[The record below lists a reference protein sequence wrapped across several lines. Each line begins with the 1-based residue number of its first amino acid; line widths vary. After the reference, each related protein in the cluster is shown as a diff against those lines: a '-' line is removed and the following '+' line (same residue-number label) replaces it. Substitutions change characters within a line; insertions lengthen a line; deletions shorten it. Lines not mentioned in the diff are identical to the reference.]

1 MLSERASARLVRLTA
16 VALACAALWRLVP
29 VVAAQLAAP
38 FDLISEGP
46 HLCTVQAIMRGG
58 DIYDPRSFLDMPFY
72 MSPYSPLF
80 HVLDAALPQ
89 REANPF
95 FTGRVLAIVFMSGA
109 AMALCAAAGRR
120 RGGLALLAIAAFFLI
135 RPVTLNTT
143 YLRSDSLAL
152 CCAAWAV
159 VVAWRSRGSG
169 GAAAAGM
176 LCALAA
182 AAKQSYLAPGAAC
195 LLWLALAQRRRLPA
209 FLAGGVTTG
218 LALAAAATAYWGTK
232 FWVAMTVPLTDYP
245 RDIESFF
252 IHWRM
257 MFAQP
262 IFVLLIATAIVVAAA
277 IVVTRPR
284 AALATPFLLYA
295 SFAWAL
301 QTWVMTGI
309 GAENHDLIEPV
320 LATFL
325 WIVVALAHDGAAPRL
340 DWRWAIGLA
349 ALAIATALELRTAD
363 PSTYSATT
371 QAKTERY
378 VEARATMRQALAAR
392 GLDHGMMLNLKNSQV
407 VHDYAGDFAIN
418 DLWMYITVLWNTRP
432 ETVDRLIAAI
442 EAERFEGIFVS
453 PGVVTAEHD
462 VGTTPWARIVHAV
475 FAHYRVRLR
484 GAEVNVLTRRTGP
497 SD

>member
-1 MLSERASARLVRLTA
+1 VLSERASARLLGLA
-16 VALACAALWRLVP
+16 ALALACAALWRVAP

-46 HLCTVQAIMRGG
+46 HMCTVQAIVRGT
-58 DIYDPRSFLDMPFY
+58 DIYDPRSFLDLPFY

-80 HVLDAALPQ
+80 HVLDAVLPQ
-89 REANPF
+89 RVTNPF
-95 FTGRVLAIVFMSGA
+95 FTGRVLAIAFMCGA
-109 AMALCAAAGRR
+109 AMALLAAAGRR
-120 RGGLALLAIAAFFLI
+120 GTALGTLAIGAFFLI
-135 RPVTLNTT
+135 RPVTLNTA
-143 YLRSDSLAL
+143 YLRSDPLAL
-152 CCAAWAV
+152 CCAAWGV

-195 LLWLALAQRRRLPA
+195 LLWFLVAERRRLPA
-209 FLAGGVTTG
+209 FLAGGIAAG
-218 LALAAAATAYWGTK
+218 LGLAAAATAYWGTN

-245 RDIESFF
+245 RDMESFF
-252 IHWRM
+252 LHWRM

-262 IFVLLIATAIVVAAA
+262 IFVVLVATAIVVTATL
-277 IVVTRPR
+277 VVKRPR
-284 AALATPFLLYA
+284 EALGTPFLLYVC
-295 SFAWAL
+295 FAWAL

-320 LATFL
+320 LATLL
-325 WIVVALAHDGAAPRL
+325 WIVVALGRREAPPRL

-349 ALAIATALELRTAD
+349 ALAVATTLELRDAD
-363 PSTYSATT
+363 PATYSATT
-371 QAKTERY
+371 PEKTERY
-378 VEARATMRQALAAR
+378 VEARTAMRQALAAR
-392 GLDHGMMLNLKNSQV
+392 SLDHGMMLNLKNSQV
-407 VHDYAGDFAIN
+407 VHDYGGDFAVN

-442 EAERFEGIFVS
+442 EAERFDGIFVS
-453 PGVVTAEHD
+453 PGVVSAEHD
-462 VGTTPWARIVHAV
+462 VGNSPWARIVHAV
-475 FAHYRVRLR
+475 FAHYKVRLR
-484 GAEVNVLTRRTGP
+484 GAEVNVLTRRSGP